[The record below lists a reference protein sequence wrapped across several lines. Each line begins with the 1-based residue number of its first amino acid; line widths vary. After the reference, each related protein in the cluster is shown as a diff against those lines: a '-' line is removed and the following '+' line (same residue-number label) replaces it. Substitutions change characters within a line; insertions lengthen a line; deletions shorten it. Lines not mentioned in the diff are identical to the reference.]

1 MAPAEQVPP
10 FLSQLLTDLGLET
23 GYHPGQTEL
32 PPAERAGLER
42 DIRLSHAPYIVKNPA
57 LCEYID
63 EVLSN
68 PLIKINHAIV
78 PVREFTS
85 AAVSRTYV
93 QEIRAGNPDGEA
105 VNGGLWGTH
114 KAADQETILRHR
126 FASLIEGLA
135 RHDVPIT
142 FLWYPRLTQDA
153 PYLYKK
159 LAFLLGD
166 HSFASF
172 VEVFERVRR
181 PDLVHH
187 FTSTDN

>member
-1 MAPAEQVPP
+1 MCHITTLGSGLQFTPGTIVRHHVIISGTGRTGTS
-10 FLSQLLTDLGLET
+10 FLVQLLTDLGLET

-93 QEIRAGNPDGEA
+93 QEIRTGNPDGEA
-105 VNGGLWGTH
+105 VNGGLWGPT
-114 KAADQETILRHR
+114 KQPTK
-126 FASLIEGLA
+126 
-135 RHDVPIT
+135 
-142 FLWYPRLTQDA
+142 RL
-153 PYLYKK
+153 Y
-159 LAFLLGD
+159 
-166 HSFASF
+166 
-172 VEVFERVRR
+172 
-181 PDLVHH
+181 
-187 FTSTDN
+187 